1 MYSSTAIEEISIPSS
16 LFILWVYKGNIVSRH
31 YIIDKLQSE
40 LKQNSVLS
48 LGVLGKILD
57 SKHLWAFVFLF
68 AEMGI
73 TAPTS

>member
-1 MYSSTAIEEISIPSS
+1 MYSNTAIEEISIPSS

-57 SKHLWAFVFLF
+57 SKHL
-68 AEMGI
+68 
-73 TAPTS
+73 